1 MRLLVQSDDFG
12 ITPGVS
18 AGIIYGI
25 RHGIIRNT
33 GLFANMPDAEESVE
47 MIRPYLDRI
56 AFGIDLNASAG
67 PSLLPHGK
75 IPHLTHEDGTF
86 LTSRENRALD
96 TEENGFDHVSYDE
109 TYAEFDAQIRRFTGI
124 VGKKPDYLHRH
135 AYMTKTTD
143 RIIHDLALKY
153 GIIDSQNVMDS
164 ELIKMPR
171 KMDWMHFGSADA
183 QLESN
188 LEAFIL
194 EDKGG
199 LLGADT
205 AMLVAHCG
213 FADVRITQLSSFNLL
228 RLTDLEA
235 MISERTAQW
244 IRDNNIELITYKDL
258 DERFMPQ

>member
-1 MRLLVQSDDFG
+1 MKLLVQSDDFG

-47 MIRPYLDRI
+47 MIQPYLDQI
-56 AFGIDLNASAG
+56 AFGIDLNASTG
-67 PSLLPHGK
+67 SSLLPHNE

-109 TYAEFDAQIRRFTGI
+109 TYAEFDAQIQRFMRITGR
-124 VGKKPDYLHRH
+124 KPDYLHRH

-153 GIIDSQNVMDS
+153 SIIDSQDVMDS
-164 ELIKMPR
+164 ELIRMPR
-171 KMDWMHFGSADA
+171 KLDWMHFGSADA
-183 QLESN
+183 QLESD
-188 LEAFIL
+188 LETYIL
-194 EDKGG
+194 EDRAS

-213 FADVRITQLSSFNLL
+213 FADFRITQLSSFNLL
-228 RLTDLEA
+228 RTKDLEA
-235 MISERTAQW
+235 MISPRVAKW
-244 IRDNNIELITYKDL
+244 IADNNIGLITYRDL
-258 DERFMPQ
+258 DERFLPR